1 MAASVTPPLRQV
13 RASFDAESITV
24 YQAFG
29 HEIADAA
36 LSAGRFV
43 APFSLS
49 RMTWVKPSFLWMMYR
64 SGWAS
69 KPGQERVLS
78 VRMSRAGFEEALGES
93 CLSHF
98 DPELHADQDAWREQL
113 RDCPTRVQW
122 DPERTLDGQ
131 PHPHRSLQ
139 LGLSGLAVTRYVT
152 AWILG
157 IEDIT
162 GTLARRCR
170 GLDPLPDE
178 LPYPLPAAVAE
189 RISATAAGSGR
200 TDRKATQRSAR
211 ASTAADRASWVPLA
225 RHDRAGIA
233 GWSQKGVGS
242 TCDCARRTA
251 VPYSPVPSSGI
262 SGARDC

>member
-69 KPGQERVLS
+69 KPGQERVLA

-98 DPELHADQDAWREQL
+98 DPELHADHDAWREQL
-113 RDCPTRVQW
+113 RVCPTRIQW

-139 LGLSGLAVTRYVT
+139 LGLSGSAANRYVT
-152 AWILG
+152 EWIRG

-162 GTLARRCR
+162 GTLERRRR
-170 GLDPLPDE
+170 GVDPLPDE
-178 LPYPLPAAVAE
+178 RPYPLPATVAE
-189 RISATAAGSGR
+189 RIAAT
-200 TDRKATQRSAR
+200 T
-211 ASTAADRASWVPLA
+211 
-225 RHDRAGIA
+225 
-233 GWSQKGVGS
+233 
-242 TCDCARRTA
+242 
-251 VPYSPVPSSGI
+251 
-262 SGARDC
+262 